1 MKKKISYFI
10 VIFLMVMMCS
20 GCKNGDITR
29 GIRHA
34 GFTVSGTEFDCS
46 EFLPKDDE
54 DFTYTKIWYYG
65 SSMLITDS
73 GILYDVS
80 FDRPF
85 ANGESCKK
93 ANFTRRVVAILDERI
108 IKADDNKLY
117 YLSNSG
123 NAGAFSEVSV
133 EDSSYQIYQILFNDP
148 EVIKVVTVDQNAGV
162 YYALKRDGNVYKMV
176 ISRSDYNQPY
186 VLRSNQI
193 VYSKGVYGAIIDF
206 NYSSDLSYNY
216 IRTNSSIHRSIA
228 SNGDECSKYADIIC
242 QFQMKKDEELGQYL
256 DKILAYNGNTLI
268 TTYGKIFTVSY

>member
-1 MKKKISYFI
+1 
-10 VIFLMVMMCS
+10 MVMMCS

-65 SSMLITDS
+65 SSMLITS
-73 GILYDVS
+73 NGVLYDVS

-93 ANFTRRVVAILDERI
+93 ANFTKRVVAILDERI

-133 EDSSYQIYQILFNDP
+133 EDSSYQIYQILFEDP
-148 EVIKVVTVDQNAGV
+148 EVRKIVTVDQNSGV
-162 YYALKRDGNVYKMV
+162 YYVLKMDGNVYKLI
-176 ISRSDYNQPY
+176 ISRDDYNKPY
-186 VLRSNQI
+186 VLRSSEI
-193 VYSKGVYGAIIDF
+193 IYSKAVYGSIIDF
-206 NYSSDLSYNY
+206 YYSSDLSFNY
-216 IRTNSSIHRSIA
+216 IRTNASIHRSIA
-228 SNGDECSKYADIIC
+228 SNGSECSKYADIVC
-242 QFQMKKDEELGQYL
+242 KYQMMEDTELNQYL

-268 TTYGKIFTVSY
+268 TTYGKVFTVSY